1 MSPINQKGG
10 VDIMYFMNICS
21 WSPEDE
27 KEVAKRREN
36 WKWPKG
42 VKVICE
48 FIDLQGCRVI
58 NVVDT
63 DAQGLIASR
72 ETWIDIMIFE
82 TFPVYPFG
90 ASKSLAKK

>member
-1 MSPINQKGG
+1 
-10 VDIMYFMNICS
+10 MYFMNICS
-21 WSPEDE
+21 WAPEDE
-27 KEVAKRREN
+27 KTVAKKRAS

-48 FIDLQGCRVI
+48 FIDLQGCRTI

-72 ETWIDIMIFE
+72 AAWIDVMVFE

-90 ASKSLAKK
+90 ESKNLLKKQ

>member
-1 MSPINQKGG
+1 MKGG
-10 VDIMYFMNICS
+10 YNMYFMNIGT
-21 WSPEDE
+21 WAPGDE
-27 KEVAKRREN
+27 KEVEKRRNN

-48 FIDLQGCRVI
+48 FVDLQGCRVI

-63 DAQGLIASR
+63 DAKGLIASR
-72 ETWIDIMIFE
+72 QPWIDIMFLE

-90 ASKSLAKK
+90 ASKDLVKK